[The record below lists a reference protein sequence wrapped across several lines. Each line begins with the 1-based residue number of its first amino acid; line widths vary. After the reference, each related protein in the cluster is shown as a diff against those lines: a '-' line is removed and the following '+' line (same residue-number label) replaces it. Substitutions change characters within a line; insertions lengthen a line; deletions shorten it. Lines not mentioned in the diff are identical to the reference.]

1 MKILRT
7 SVVTMTAT
15 AAFVMSTC
23 AWTQD
28 YPTRPIRFLV
38 GNAPG
43 GGTDYVSRAIAPK
56 LSEGLG
62 EPVIVDNRAGATGAV
77 AATLVAKASPDGYS
91 ILIITRSSHSISPAL
106 KNDLPFH
113 PVKDFTAVSLLV
125 NSPNVLVVH
134 PSVPANSV
142 KEFIAY
148 AKSKPGAL
156 TYGSSGVG
164 SVGHMAAELFKTV
177 TGTNFVHVPYK
188 GSGAALGDLLSG
200 RLQLMF
206 NGPASTINHVHA
218 GKLKA
223 LALGGDKRATGLEN
237 VPTFAEAGYPA
248 VLAAQWYGLVTTAGT
263 PKAIVDKLNRET
275 VRALQMP
282 DIQKQLNSSGFDA
295 APTTPQQFAQLLM
308 DDVARWQKV
317 VKTTG
322 IRLE

>member
-1 MKILRT
+1 MRTLRH
-7 SVVTMTAT
+7 SVLTMTAVFT
-15 AAFVMSTC
+15 CVISTC

-28 YPTRPIRFLV
+28 YPSRALRFLV

-43 GGTDYVSRAIAPK
+43 GGTDFVARAISPK
-56 LSEGLG
+56 LGEGLG
-62 EPVIVDNRAGATGAV
+62 KAVVVDNRAGATGAV
-77 AATLVAKASPDGYS
+77 AAALVAKASPDGYS

-106 KNDLPFH
+106 QNDLPYH
-113 PVKDFTAVSLLV
+113 PIKDFTTVSLLV
-125 NSPNVLVVH
+125 TSPNVLVVH

-142 KEFIAY
+142 EEFVAY

-177 TGTNFVHVPYK
+177 TRTNFVHVPYK
-188 GSGAALGDLLSG
+188 GSGAALSDLLSG

-206 NGPASTINHVHA
+206 NGPAATISHVHA

-223 LALGGDKRATGLEN
+223 LALGGAKRASGLEN

-248 VLAAQWYGLVTTAGT
+248 VLADQWYGLVTTAGT
-263 PKAIVDKLNRET
+263 PKAIVDRLNRET
-275 VRALQMP
+275 VRVLQMQ
-282 DIQKQLNSSGFDA
+282 DVQKQLASSGFDA
-295 APTTPQQFAQLLM
+295 APSTPQQFAQLLR

-317 VKTTG
+317 VKTSG

>member
-1 MKILRT
+1 MRRPGSAARLKIPSSSRNRR
-7 SVVTMTAT
+7 AP
-15 AAFVMSTC
+15 ARVMSST
-23 AWTQD
+23 
-28 YPTRPIRFLV
+28 
-38 GNAPG
+38 
-43 GGTDYVSRAIAPK
+43 
-56 LSEGLG
+56 
-62 EPVIVDNRAGATGAV
+62 
-77 AATLVAKASPDGYS
+77 ASKK
-91 ILIITRSSHSISPAL
+91 SSA
-106 KNDLPFH
+106 
-113 PVKDFTAVSLLV
+113 
-125 NSPNVLVVH
+125 
-134 PSVPANSV
+134 
-142 KEFIAY
+142 
-148 AKSKPGAL
+148 
-156 TYGSSGVG
+156 
-164 SVGHMAAELFKTV
+164 
-177 TGTNFVHVPYK
+177 
-188 GSGAALGDLLSG
+188 
-200 RLQLMF
+200 F